1 MRLGMFRERSSPGRA
16 GPREPPAA
24 WRGPGSIL
32 GQVKRGQ
39 AVLGWSP
46 CSGGLRGWWQEQGRV
61 ASSIPLFLPFPS
73 LGKGSGVSGSAVLI
87 QVMPLLKPQLRP

>member
-1 MRLGMFRERSSPGRA
+1 MRLGMFGERSSPGPA

-24 WRGPGSIL
+24 RREPGFIL

-46 CSGGLRGWWQEQGRV
+46 CSGGLRGWWQEQGR
-61 ASSIPLFLPFPS
+61 ATSSIPLFLPFAS
-73 LGKGSGVSGSAVLI
+73 LGKGGSGVFPA
-87 QVMPLLKPQLRP
+87 LRCSSR